1 MTTHEQSY
9 IFRHENMQ
17 SQEAGKIEHVPGKRN
32 YLTLEEHRERFL
44 EKEKLNAELAETQ
57 AKNEET
63 YLRWQEYE
71 KEMNIDN
78 VKNYDK

>member
-1 MTTHEQSY
+1 MTTQEQNY

-17 SQEAGKIEHVPGKRN
+17 SQEAGKIEHSGGKRN
-32 YLTLEEHRERFL
+32 WKTLDENRADFEAKERL
-44 EKEKLNAELAETQ
+44 EKELTEIQ
-57 AKNEET
+57 AKNDET